1 MTNVNQLI
9 SIIIPVFNESE
20 SIGYL
25 LDEVLNVMCTNKLNF
40 EIVVVNDGSQDG
52 TSNVLDELTI
62 KIKEL
67 SVISLRKNYGQTAAM
82 AAGFDNSNGEIVI
95 TLDGDLQNDPND
107 IPILISHINE
117 GYDLICGWR
126 YDRKDKWINRRIP
139 SKIANKLIANVTGL
153 KLHDY
158 GCSLKAFK
166 KEILDDIKLYGE
178 LHRFLP
184 VLANIEGAKI
194 KEIKVNHRSRKYG
207 SSKYG
212 IDRTFRVLMDLLTV
226 WFMTRFLTRP
236 MYGFGFIGIISILV
250 SLGMTSYLLIVK
262 MFGEDIGNR
271 PMLMFA
277 LILGIAGVQLFS
289 FGLLSELL
297 IRTYHESQNRPIY
310 RVRKIQ
316 TKINN
321 WMLLE
326 FSNKISR
333 NFNYN
338 WIHIF

>member
-1 MTNVNQLI
+1 MKNSSQLI
-9 SIIIPVFNESE
+9 SIIIPVFNEGE

-25 LDEVLNVMCTNKLNF
+25 LDEVLNVMQNNNLNF
-40 EIVVVNDGSQDG
+40 ELIVINDGSYDN

-67 SVISLRKNYGQTAAM
+67 SIISLRKNYGQTAAM
-82 AAGFDNSNGEIVI
+82 AAGFDNSKGEIII

-107 IPILISHINE
+107 IPKLISYIND

-126 YDRKDKWINRRIP
+126 YERKDKLINRRIP

-158 GCSLKAFK
+158 GCSLKAFR
-166 KEILDDIKLYGE
+166 KEIVEDIKLYGE

-184 VLANIEGAKI
+184 VLANIEGANI

-226 WFMTRFLTRP
+226 WFMTKFLTRP
-236 MYGFGFIGIISILV
+236 MYGFGFVGIVSILI
-250 SLGMTSYLLIVK
+250 SLGMTSYLFIIK
-262 MFGEDIGNR
+262 MLGENIGNR

-289 FGLLSELL
+289 FGLLGELL

-316 TKINN
+316 RTSIN
-321 WMLLE
+321 
-326 FSNKISR
+326 
-333 NFNYN
+333 
-338 WIHIF
+338 

>member
-1 MTNVNQLI
+1 MKNPNQLI

-25 LDEVLNVMCTNKLNF
+25 LDEVLNVMQNNKLNC
-40 EIVVVNDGSQDG
+40 ELIVVNDGSNDN
-52 TSNVLDELTI
+52 TSTVLDELTK

-82 AAGFDNSNGEIVI
+82 AAGFDTSKGEIVI

-107 IPILISHINE
+107 IPKLISHINE

-126 YDRKDKWINRRIP
+126 YERKDKLINRRIP

-226 WFMTRFLTRP
+226 WFMTKFLTRP
-236 MYGFGFIGIISILV
+236 MYGFGFMGIISILL
-250 SLGMTSYLLIVK
+250 SFGMTSYLFIIKLL
-262 MFGEDIGNR
+262 GNDIGNR

-289 FGLLSELL
+289 FGLLGELL

-316 TKINN
+316 ST
-321 WMLLE
+321 
-326 FSNKISR
+326 SNDKIST
-333 NFNYN
+333 
-338 WIHIF
+338 

>member
-1 MTNVNQLI
+1 MTNPNQLI

-25 LDEVLNVMCTNKLNF
+25 LDEVLNVMCSNKLNF
-40 EIVVVNDGSQDG
+40 EIVVVNDGSQDS
-52 TSNVLDELTI
+52 TANVLDELTI
-62 KIKEL
+62 NIKEL
-67 SVISLRKNYGQTAAM
+67 SVISLRTNYGQTAAM
-82 AAGFDNSNGEIVI
+82 AAGFDNSNGEVVI

-107 IPILISHINE
+107 IPKLISHINE

-126 YDRKDKWINRRIP
+126 YDRKDKLINRRIP

-184 VLANIEGAKI
+184 VLAKIEGAKI

-226 WFMTRFLTRP
+226 WFMTKFLTRP
-236 MYGFGFIGIISILV
+236 MYGFGFVGIISILV
-250 SLGMTSYLLIVK
+250 SLGMTSYLFIIKLL
-262 MFGEDIGNR
+262 GNDIGNR

-289 FGLLSELL
+289 FGLLGELL

-310 RVRKIQ
+310 RIRKIQ
-316 TKINN
+316 TKN
-321 WMLLE
+321 
-326 FSNKISR
+326 
-333 NFNYN
+333 
-338 WIHIF
+338 

>member
-1 MTNVNQLI
+1 MKEIKHFI

-25 LDEVLNVMCTNKLNF
+25 LDEIKNVMESNKFHF
-40 EIVVVNDGSQDG
+40 ELIVVNDGSRDN
-52 TSNVLDELTI
+52 TLSVLEELTLQ
-62 KIKEL
+62 IKEL

-82 AAGFDNSNGEIVI
+82 SAGFDNSKGNILI

-107 IPILISHINE
+107 IPKLISEINK

-126 YDRKDKWINRRIP
+126 FDRKDKLINRRIP
-139 SKIANKLIANVTGL
+139 SKVANKLIAKVTGL

-158 GCSLKAFK
+158 GCSLKAFR
-166 KEILDDIKLYGE
+166 KEIVNDVKLYGE

-184 VLANIEGAKI
+184 VLANIEGARI
-194 KEIKVNHRSRKYG
+194 KEVKVNHRSRKYG

-212 IDRTFRVLMDLLTV
+212 IDRTFRVLMDLFTV
-226 WFMTRFLTRP
+226 WFMTKFLTRP
-236 MYGFGFIGIISILV
+236 MYGFGFFGIISIFISLV
-250 SLGMTSYLLIVK
+250 MTSYLLVVK
-262 MFGEDIGNR
+262 ALGEDIGNR

-297 IRTYHESQNRPIY
+297 MRTYHESQNRPIY
-310 RVRKIQ
+310 RIREIQ
-316 TKINN
+316 GAK
-321 WMLLE
+321 
-326 FSNKISR
+326 KK
-333 NFNYN
+333 
-338 WIHIF
+338 

>member
-1 MTNVNQLI
+1 MTNPNQLI

-25 LDEVLNVMCTNKLNF
+25 LDEVLNVMYSNKLNF
-40 EIVVVNDGSQDG
+40 EIVVVNDGSQDT

-67 SVISLRKNYGQTAAM
+67 SVISLRTNYGQTAAM
-82 AAGFDNSNGEIVI
+82 AAGFDNSNGEVVI
-95 TLDGDLQNDPND
+95 TLDGDLQNDPTD
-107 IPILISHINE
+107 IPKLISHINE

-126 YDRKDKWINRRIP
+126 YDRKDKLINRRIP

-184 VLANIEGAKI
+184 VLAKIEGAKI

-226 WFMTRFLTRP
+226 WFMTKFLTRP
-236 MYGFGFIGIISILV
+236 MYGFGFVGIISILV
-250 SLGMTSYLLIVK
+250 SLGMTSYLFIVK
-262 MFGEDIGNR
+262 ILGEDIGNR

-310 RVRKIQ
+310 RIRKIQ
-316 TKINN
+316 TKN
-321 WMLLE
+321 E
-326 FSNKISR
+326 
-333 NFNYN
+333 
-338 WIHIF
+338 

>member
-1 MTNVNQLI
+1 MTSPNQLI

-25 LDEVLNVMCTNKLNF
+25 LDEVLNVMHTNKLNF
-40 EIVVVNDGSQDG
+40 EIVVVNDGSQDS
-52 TSNVLDELTI
+52 TSNVLDELTL

-67 SVISLRKNYGQTAAM
+67 SVISLRTNYGQTAAM
-82 AAGFDNSNGEIVI
+82 AAGFDNSNGEVVI
-95 TLDGDLQNDPND
+95 TLDGDLQNDPTD
-107 IPILISHINE
+107 IPKLISHINE

-126 YDRKDKWINRRIP
+126 YDRKDKLINRRIP

-184 VLANIEGAKI
+184 VLAKIEGAKI

-226 WFMTRFLTRP
+226 WFMTKFLTRP
-236 MYGFGFIGIISILV
+236 MYGFGFVGIISILV
-250 SLGMTSYLLIVK
+250 SLGMTSYLFIVK
-262 MFGEDIGNR
+262 ILGEDIGNR
-271 PMLMFA
+271 PMLLFA

-310 RVRKIQ
+310 RIRKIQ
-316 TKINN
+316 TKN
-321 WMLLE
+321 E
-326 FSNKISR
+326 
-333 NFNYN
+333 
-338 WIHIF
+338 

>member
-1 MTNVNQLI
+1 MTNPNQLI

-25 LDEVLNVMCTNKLNF
+25 LDEVLNVMCSNKLNF
-40 EIVVVNDGSQDG
+40 EIVVVNDGSQDS

-67 SVISLRKNYGQTAAM
+67 SVISLRTNYGQTAAM
-82 AAGFDNSNGEIVI
+82 AAGFDNSNGEVVI

-107 IPILISHINE
+107 IPKLISHINE

-126 YDRKDKWINRRIP
+126 YDRKDKLINRRIP

-184 VLANIEGAKI
+184 VLAKIEGAKI

-212 IDRTFRVLMDLLTV
+212 IYRTFRVLMDLLTV
-226 WFMTRFLTRP
+226 WFMTKFLTRP
-236 MYGFGFIGIISILV
+236 MYGFGFVGIISILV
-250 SLGMTSYLLIVK
+250 SLGMTSYLFIIKLL
-262 MFGEDIGNR
+262 GNDIGNR

-289 FGLLSELL
+289 FGLLGELL

-310 RVRKIQ
+310 RIRKIQ
-316 TKINN
+316 SI
-321 WMLLE
+321 
-326 FSNKISR
+326 SNE
-333 NFNYN
+333 
-338 WIHIF
+338 

>member
-1 MTNVNQLI
+1 MTNINQLI

-25 LDEVLNVMCTNKLNF
+25 LDEVLNVMRSNKLHF
-40 EIVVVNDGSQDG
+40 EIVVINDGSQDT

-67 SVISLRKNYGQTAAM
+67 LVISLRTNYGQTAAM

-107 IPILISHINE
+107 IPKLISHINE

-126 YDRKDKWINRRIP
+126 YDRKDKLINRRIP

-184 VLANIEGAKI
+184 VLAKIEGAKI

-226 WFMTRFLTRP
+226 WFMTKFLTRP
-236 MYGFGFIGIISILV
+236 MYGFGFVGIISILV
-250 SLGMTSYLLIVK
+250 SLGMTSYLFIIKLL
-262 MFGEDIGNR
+262 GNDIGNR
-271 PMLMFA
+271 PLLMFA

-316 TKINN
+316 NT
-321 WMLLE
+321 
-326 FSNKISR
+326 SND
-333 NFNYN
+333 
-338 WIHIF
+338 

>member
-1 MTNVNQLI
+1 MTNPNQLI

-25 LDEVLNVMCTNKLNF
+25 LDEVLNVMCSNKLNF
-40 EIVVVNDGSQDG
+40 EIVVVNDGSQDT

-67 SVISLRKNYGQTAAM
+67 SVISLRTNYGQTAAM
-82 AAGFDNSNGEIVI
+82 AAGFDNSNGEVVI

-107 IPILISHINE
+107 IPKLISHINE

-126 YDRKDKWINRRIP
+126 YDRKDKLINRRIP

-184 VLANIEGAKI
+184 VLAKIEGAKI

-226 WFMTRFLTRP
+226 WFMTKFLTRP
-236 MYGFGFIGIISILV
+236 MYGFGFVGIISILV
-250 SLGMTSYLLIVK
+250 SLGMTSYLFIIKIL
-262 MFGEDIGNR
+262 GEDIGNR

-310 RVRKIQ
+310 RIRKIQ
-316 TKINN
+316 TKMNN
-321 WMLLE
+321 
-326 FSNKISR
+326 
-333 NFNYN
+333 
-338 WIHIF
+338 

>member
-1 MTNVNQLI
+1 MTNPNQLI

-25 LDEVLNVMCTNKLNF
+25 LDEVLNVMCSNKLNF
-40 EIVVVNDGSQDG
+40 EIVVVNDGSQDS

-67 SVISLRKNYGQTAAM
+67 SVISLRTNYGQTAAM
-82 AAGFDNSNGEIVI
+82 AAGFDNSNGEVVI

-107 IPILISHINE
+107 IPKLISHINE

-126 YDRKDKWINRRIP
+126 YDRKDKLINRRIP

-184 VLANIEGAKI
+184 VLAKIEGAKI

-226 WFMTRFLTRP
+226 WFMTKFLTRP
-236 MYGFGFIGIISILV
+236 MYGFGFVGIISILV
-250 SLGMTSYLLIVK
+250 SLGMTSYLFIIKLL
-262 MFGEDIGNR
+262 GNDIGNR

-310 RVRKIQ
+310 RIRKIQ
-316 TKINN
+316 N
-321 WMLLE
+321 
-326 FSNKISR
+326 ISSE
-333 NFNYN
+333 
-338 WIHIF
+338 

>member
-1 MTNVNQLI
+1 MTNPNQLI

-25 LDEVLNVMCTNKLNF
+25 LDEVLNVMQNNTLNC
-40 EIVVVNDGSQDG
+40 ELIVVNDGSNDN
-52 TSNVLDELTI
+52 TSTVLDELTI

-82 AAGFDNSNGEIVI
+82 SAGFDNSKGEIVI

-107 IPILISHINE
+107 IPKLISHINE

-126 YDRKDKWINRRIP
+126 YERKDKLINRRIP
-139 SKIANKLIANVTGL
+139 SIIANKLIANVTGL

-166 KEILDDIKLYGE
+166 KEIVDDIKLYGE

-226 WFMTRFLTRP
+226 WFMTKFLTRP
-236 MYGFGFIGIISILV
+236 MYGFGFFGIISILL
-250 SLGMTSYLLIVK
+250 SLGMTSYLFIIKLL
-262 MFGEDIGNR
+262 GNDIGNR

-289 FGLLSELL
+289 FGLLGELL

-316 TKINN
+316 STPND
-321 WMLLE
+321 
-326 FSNKISR
+326 
-333 NFNYN
+333 
-338 WIHIF
+338 

>member
-1 MTNVNQLI
+1 MTNSNQLI

-25 LDEVLNVMCTNKLNF
+25 LDEVLNVMCSNKLNF
-40 EIVVVNDGSQDG
+40 EIVVVNDGSQDS

-67 SVISLRKNYGQTAAM
+67 SVISLRTNYGQTAAM
-82 AAGFDNSNGEIVI
+82 AAGFDNSNGEVVI

-107 IPILISHINE
+107 IPKLISHINE

-126 YDRKDKWINRRIP
+126 YDRKDKLINRRIP

-184 VLANIEGAKI
+184 VLAKIEGAKI

-226 WFMTRFLTRP
+226 WFMTKFLTRP
-236 MYGFGFIGIISILV
+236 MYGFGFVGIISILV
-250 SLGMTSYLLIVK
+250 SLGMTSYLFIIKLL
-262 MFGEDIGNR
+262 GNDIGNR

-289 FGLLSELL
+289 FGLLGELL

-310 RVRKIQ
+310 RIRKIQ
-316 TKINN
+316 SI
-321 WMLLE
+321 
-326 FSNKISR
+326 SNE
-333 NFNYN
+333 
-338 WIHIF
+338 

>member
-1 MTNVNQLI
+1 MTNPNQLI

-25 LDEVLNVMCTNKLNF
+25 LDEVLNVMCSNKLNF
-40 EIVVVNDGSQDG
+40 EIVVVNDGSQDS

-67 SVISLRKNYGQTAAM
+67 SVISLRTNYGQTAAM
-82 AAGFDNSNGEIVI
+82 AAGFDNSNGEVVI

-107 IPILISHINE
+107 IPKLISHINE

-126 YDRKDKWINRRIP
+126 YDRKDKLINRRIP

-184 VLANIEGAKI
+184 VLAKIEGAKI

-226 WFMTRFLTRP
+226 WFMTKFLTRP
-236 MYGFGFIGIISILV
+236 MYGFGSVGIISILV
-250 SLGMTSYLLIVK
+250 SIGMTSYLFIIKIL
-262 MFGEDIGNR
+262 GEDIGNR

-310 RVRKIQ
+310 RIRKIQ

-321 WMLLE
+321 
-326 FSNKISR
+326 
-333 NFNYN
+333 
-338 WIHIF
+338 

>member
-1 MTNVNQLI
+1 MTNINQLI
-9 SIIIPVFNESE
+9 SVIIPVFNESE

-25 LDEVLNVMCTNKLNF
+25 LDEVVNVMHTNKINF
-40 EIVVVNDGSQDG
+40 EIVVVDDGSQDS
-52 TSNVLDELTI
+52 TSNVLDELNL

-67 SVISLRKNYGQTAAM
+67 SVISLRTNYGQTAAM
-82 AAGFDNSNGEIVI
+82 AAGFDNSNGEVVI
-95 TLDGDLQNDPND
+95 TLDGDLQNDPTD
-107 IPILISHINE
+107 IPKLISHLNE

-126 YDRKDKWINRRIP
+126 YDRKDKLINRRIP

-166 KEILDDIKLYGE
+166 KEILDDMKLYGE

-194 KEIKVNHRSRKYG
+194 KEIKVNHRSRKFG

-226 WFMTRFLTRP
+226 WFMTKFLTRP
-236 MYGFGFIGIISILV
+236 MYGFGFVGIISILL
-250 SLGMTSYLLIVK
+250 SLGMTSYLLVIK
-262 MFGEDIGNR
+262 ILGEDIGNR

-310 RVRKIQ
+310 RIRKIQ
-316 TKINN
+316 SS
-321 WMLLE
+321 
-326 FSNKISR
+326 SNE
-333 NFNYN
+333 
-338 WIHIF
+338 

>member
-1 MTNVNQLI
+1 MTNPNQLI

-25 LDEVLNVMCTNKLNF
+25 LDEVLNVMQNNKLNC
-40 EIVVVNDGSQDG
+40 ELIVVNDGSNDN
-52 TSNVLDELTI
+52 TSTVLDELTI

-82 AAGFDNSNGEIVI
+82 SAGFDNSKGEIVI

-107 IPILISHINE
+107 IPKLISHINE

-126 YDRKDKWINRRIP
+126 YERKDKLISRRIP

-166 KEILDDIKLYGE
+166 KEIVDDIKLYGE

-226 WFMTRFLTRP
+226 WFMTKFLTRP
-236 MYGFGFIGIISILV
+236 MYGFGFFGIVSILI
-250 SLGMTSYLLIVK
+250 SFGMTSYLFIIKLL
-262 MFGEDIGNR
+262 GNDIGNR

-289 FGLLSELL
+289 FGLLGELL
-297 IRTYHESQNRPIY
+297 IRTYHESQNRPFY
-310 RVRKIQ
+310 RIRKIQ
-316 TKINN
+316 ST
-321 WMLLE
+321 
-326 FSNKISR
+326 SND
-333 NFNYN
+333 
-338 WIHIF
+338 

>member
-1 MTNVNQLI
+1 MTNPNQLI

-25 LDEVLNVMCTNKLNF
+25 LDEVLNVMCSNKLNF
-40 EIVVVNDGSQDG
+40 EIVVVNDGSQDS

-67 SVISLRKNYGQTAAM
+67 SVISLRTNYGQTAAM
-82 AAGFDNSNGEIVI
+82 AAGFDNSNGEVVI
-95 TLDGDLQNDPND
+95 TLDGDLQNDPTD
-107 IPILISHINE
+107 IPKLIFHINE

-126 YDRKDKWINRRIP
+126 YDRKDKLINRRIP

-184 VLANIEGAKI
+184 VLAKIEGAKI

-226 WFMTRFLTRP
+226 WFMTKFLTRP
-236 MYGFGFIGIISILV
+236 MYGFGFFGIISILL
-250 SLGMTSYLLIVK
+250 SLGMTSYLFIIKLL
-262 MFGEDIGNR
+262 GNDIGNR

-289 FGLLSELL
+289 FGLLGELL

-310 RVRKIQ
+310 RIRKIQ
-316 TKINN
+316 SI
-321 WMLLE
+321 
-326 FSNKISR
+326 SNE
-333 NFNYN
+333 
-338 WIHIF
+338 

>member
-1 MTNVNQLI
+1 MKNPNQLI

-25 LDEVLNVMCTNKLNF
+25 LDEVLNVMQNNKFNCEL
-40 EIVVVNDGSQDG
+40 IVVNDGSNDN
-52 TSNVLDELTI
+52 TSTVLDELTI

-82 AAGFDNSNGEIVI
+82 SAGFDNSKGEIVI

-107 IPILISHINE
+107 IPKLISHINE

-126 YDRKDKWINRRIP
+126 YERKDKLINRRIP

-166 KEILDDIKLYGE
+166 KEIVDDIKLYGE

-226 WFMTRFLTRP
+226 WFMTKFLTRP

-321 WMLLE
+321 
-326 FSNKISR
+326 
-333 NFNYN
+333 
-338 WIHIF
+338 

>member
-1 MTNVNQLI
+1 MTNPNQLI

-25 LDEVLNVMCTNKLNF
+25 LDEVLNVMCSNKLNF
-40 EIVVVNDGSQDG
+40 EIVVVNDGSQDS

-67 SVISLRKNYGQTAAM
+67 SVISLRTNYGQTAAM
-82 AAGFDNSNGEIVI
+82 AAGFDNSNGEILI

-107 IPILISHINE
+107 IPKLISHINE

-126 YDRKDKWINRRIP
+126 YDRKDKLINRRIP

-184 VLANIEGAKI
+184 VLAKIEGAKI

-226 WFMTRFLTRP
+226 WFMTKFLTRP
-236 MYGFGFIGIISILV
+236 MYGFGFVGIISILV
-250 SLGMTSYLLIVK
+250 SLGMTSYLFIVK
-262 MFGEDIGNR
+262 ILGEDIGNR

-310 RVRKIQ
+310 RIRKIQ
-316 TKINN
+316 SI
-321 WMLLE
+321 
-326 FSNKISR
+326 SNE
-333 NFNYN
+333 
-338 WIHIF
+338 

>member
-1 MTNVNQLI
+1 MTNPNQLI

-25 LDEVLNVMCTNKLNF
+25 LDEVLNVMCSNKLNF
-40 EIVVVNDGSQDG
+40 EIVVVNDGSQDT

-67 SVISLRKNYGQTAAM
+67 SVISLRTNYGQTAAM
-82 AAGFDNSNGEIVI
+82 AAGFDNSNGEVVI
-95 TLDGDLQNDPND
+95 TLDGDLQNDPTD
-107 IPILISHINE
+107 IPKLISHINE

-126 YDRKDKWINRRIP
+126 YDRKDKLINRRIP

-184 VLANIEGAKI
+184 VLAKIEGAKI

-226 WFMTRFLTRP
+226 WFMTKFLTRP
-236 MYGFGFIGIISILV
+236 MYGFGFVGIISILV
-250 SLGMTSYLLIVK
+250 SLGMTSYLFIIKLL
-262 MFGEDIGNR
+262 GNDIGNR

-289 FGLLSELL
+289 FGLLGELL

-310 RVRKIQ
+310 RIRKIQ
-316 TKINN
+316 SI
-321 WMLLE
+321 
-326 FSNKISR
+326 SNE
-333 NFNYN
+333 
-338 WIHIF
+338 

>member
-1 MTNVNQLI
+1 MKNPNQLI

-25 LDEVLNVMCTNKLNF
+25 LDEVLNVMQNNKFNCEL
-40 EIVVVNDGSQDG
+40 IVVNDGSNDN
-52 TSNVLDELTI
+52 TSTVLDELTI
-62 KIKEL
+62 KIKQL

-82 AAGFDNSNGEIVI
+82 AAGFDNSKGEIVI

-107 IPILISHINE
+107 IPKLISHINE

-126 YDRKDKWINRRIP
+126 YERKDKLINRRIP
-139 SKIANKLIANVTGL
+139 SKIANKLIANITGI

-166 KEILDDIKLYGE
+166 KEIVEDIKLYGE

-226 WFMTRFLTRP
+226 WFMTKFLTRP
-236 MYGFGFIGIISILV
+236 MYGFGFFGIISILL
-250 SLGMTSYLLIVK
+250 SLGMTSYLFIIKLL
-262 MFGEDIGNR
+262 GNDIGNR

-289 FGLLSELL
+289 FGLLGELL

-316 TKINN
+316 STTND
-321 WMLLE
+321 
-326 FSNKISR
+326 
-333 NFNYN
+333 
-338 WIHIF
+338 

>member
-1 MTNVNQLI
+1 MTNSNQLI
-9 SIIIPVFNESE
+9 SIIIPVFNECE

-25 LDEVLNVMCTNKLNF
+25 LDEVLNVMQNNKLNC
-40 EIVVVNDGSQDG
+40 ELIVVNDGSNDN
-52 TSNVLDELTI
+52 TSTVLDELTI

-82 AAGFDNSNGEIVI
+82 SAGFDNSRGEIVI

-107 IPILISHINE
+107 IPKLISNINE

-126 YDRKDKWINRRIP
+126 YERKDKLINRRIP

-166 KEILDDIKLYGE
+166 KEIVDDIKLYGE

-226 WFMTRFLTRP
+226 WFMTKFLTRP
-236 MYGFGFIGIISILV
+236 MYGFGFFGIISILL
-250 SLGMTSYLLIVK
+250 SLGMTSYLFIIKLL
-262 MFGEDIGNR
+262 GNDIGNR

-289 FGLLSELL
+289 FGLLGELL

-316 TKINN
+316 STPND
-321 WMLLE
+321 
-326 FSNKISR
+326 
-333 NFNYN
+333 
-338 WIHIF
+338 

>member
-1 MTNVNQLI
+1 MKNPNQLI
-9 SIIIPVFNESE
+9 SLIIPVFNESQ

-25 LDEVLNVMCTNKLNF
+25 LDEVLNVMQNNKLNC
-40 EIVVVNDGSQDG
+40 ELIVVNDGSNDN
-52 TSNVLDELTI
+52 TSTVLDELTK

-67 SVISLRKNYGQTAAM
+67 SVISLRKNYGQTSAM
-82 AAGFDNSNGEIVI
+82 AAGFDNSKGEIVI

-107 IPILISHINE
+107 IPKLISHINE

-126 YDRKDKWINRRIP
+126 YERKDKLINRRIP

-166 KEILDDIKLYGE
+166 KEIVDDIKLYGE

-226 WFMTRFLTRP
+226 WFMTKFLTRP
-236 MYGFGFIGIISILV
+236 MYGFGFLGIISILL
-250 SLGMTSYLLIVK
+250 SLGMTSYLFIIKLL
-262 MFGEDIGNR
+262 GNDIGNR

-289 FGLLSELL
+289 FGLLGELL

-316 TKINN
+316 STTND
-321 WMLLE
+321 
-326 FSNKISR
+326 
-333 NFNYN
+333 
-338 WIHIF
+338 

>member
-1 MTNVNQLI
+1 MQN
-9 SIIIPVFNESE
+9 
-20 SIGYL
+20 
-25 LDEVLNVMCTNKLNF
+25 NKLNC
-40 EIVVVNDGSQDG
+40 ELIVVNDGSNDN
-52 TSNVLDELTI
+52 TSKVLDQLTI

-82 AAGFDNSNGEIVI
+82 AAGFDNSKGEIVI

-107 IPILISHINE
+107 IPKLISHINE

-126 YDRKDKWINRRIP
+126 YERKDKLINRRIP

-166 KEILDDIKLYGE
+166 KEIVEDIKLYGE

-226 WFMTRFLTRP
+226 WFMTKFLTRP
-236 MYGFGFIGIISILV
+236 MYGFGFFGIVSILI
-250 SLGMTSYLLIVK
+250 SFGMTSYLFIIKLL
-262 MFGEDIGNR
+262 GNDIGNR

-310 RVRKIQ
+310 RIRKIQ
-316 TKINN
+316 ST
-321 WMLLE
+321 
-326 FSNKISR
+326 SSD
-333 NFNYN
+333 
-338 WIHIF
+338 